1 VTTPA
6 ISRRFIL
13 QVRKYIVDV
22 PALHPDRQR
31 CDASGAGHDAVDQ
44 RQGIHLEHLRGA
56 GFCGRSLMT
65 TNDEML
71 MKMGISA
78 PRVVIGDY

>member
-1 VTTPA
+1 MSAVTTPA
-6 ISRRFIL
+6 TSRRFIL
-13 QVRKYIVDV
+13 QDRKYIVDV

-31 CDASGAGHDAVDQ
+31 SDASGAGHDAVDQ

-56 GFCGRSLMT
+56 GFCGRSLRT
-65 TNDEML
+65 TNGEMP

-78 PRVVIGDY
+78 PSRA